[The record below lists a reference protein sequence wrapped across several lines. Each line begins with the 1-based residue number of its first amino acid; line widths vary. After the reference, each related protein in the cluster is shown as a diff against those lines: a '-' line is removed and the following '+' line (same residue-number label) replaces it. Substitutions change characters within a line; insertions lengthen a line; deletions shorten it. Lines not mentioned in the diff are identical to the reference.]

1 MVINNKQSI
10 INQKENL
17 METSK
22 LSAVKAIV
30 IVTIMFLLFNSSSL
44 FAQEKTLYQ
53 RLGGYDAIAAVV
65 DDFVIQLAA
74 DQSIGVMFKGQSED
88 TMKKIRQHVID
99 FICAAAGGPCLYS
112 GRDMKTTH
120 KGLGITEA
128 QWNTSVQYLKNT
140 LNKFKVPEKEQNDL
154 FAAVS
159 SIKNDI
165 VETK

>member
-1 MVINNKQSI
+1 MKNSN
-10 INQKENL
+10 
-17 METSK
+17 
-22 LSAVKAIV
+22 LSAVKSIASIAV
-30 IVTIMFLLFNSSSL
+30 MLLLLTSSMLS
-44 FAQEKTLYQ
+44 AQEKTLYQ
-53 RLGGYDAIAAVV
+53 RIGGYDAIAAVV
-65 DDFVIQLAA
+65 DDFVMQLAS
-74 DQSIGVMFKGQSED
+74 DPSIGVMFKGHSED
-88 TMKKIRQHVID
+88 SMKKIRQHVID

-140 LNKFKVPEKEQNDL
+140 LNKFKVPEQEQNDL

-165 VETK
+165 VEKM

>member
-1 MVINNKQSI
+1 MKNSKHMV
-10 INQKENL
+10 
-17 METSK
+17 
-22 LSAVKAIV
+22 VKTATMFV
-30 IVTIMFLLFNSSSL
+30 VLFLLLTSSSL

-65 DDFVIQLAA
+65 DDFVMQLAV
-74 DQSIGVMFKGQSED
+74 DPSIGVMFKGHSED
-88 TMKKIRQHVID
+88 SMKKIRQHVID
-99 FICAAAGGPCLYS
+99 FICQAAGGPCLYS

-120 KGLGITEA
+120 KGLSITED

-140 LNKFKVPEKEQNDL
+140 LNKFKVPEQEQNDL

-165 VETK
+165 VEKM

>member
-1 MVINNKQSI
+1 MK
-10 INQKENL
+10 
-17 METSK
+17 TSK
-22 LSAVKAIV
+22 PSAVKSIASIAV
-30 IVTIMFLLFNSSSL
+30 MLLLLTSSMLS
-44 FAQEKTLYQ
+44 AQEKTLYQ

-65 DDFVIQLAA
+65 DDFVMQLAS
-74 DQSIGVMFKGQSED
+74 DPSIGVMFKGQSED

-140 LNKFKVPEKEQNDL
+140 LNKFKVPEQEQNDL

-165 VETK
+165 VEKM